1 MITQFR
7 KTAVLVAA
15 LCTLSAAG
23 AAGATERP
31 RPDGDGVWRVDDYGT
46 VLDVHGGVLD
56 TYQVTAVSCLKGV
69 TGTREK
75 GTPARY
81 TMADREV
88 YTLRTGTRATLRVD
102 GSPGDRSL
110 RRIAAL
116 PATCRAPQPGAFDV
130 FWQTFQENYP
140 FFAAKG
146 IDWRQVRDRYRP
158 RAEAARTDAE
168 LYAVLT
174 EMVAP
179 LHDAHVVVSADR
191 TGFFGMSRPGTVVP
205 GPDLDAKVTAFVE
218 RRDLK
223 GPLRPYASGRIGYA
237 DVPAPG
243 GGSYGYLRLSAFSGY
258 SERNTY
264 AANRAE
270 LDRALDAILTPDRVH
285 RLRGLILDVR
295 VNGGGSDSLG
305 LDLAARLTDRPYF
318 AYAKRTRHTA
328 PRPQYVRPAAAT
340 RYTGPVALLTG
351 GSTFSAG
358 ETFTQAMVERPAPT
372 TRIGEPTQGV
382 FSDVMERALPGEGH
396 EEWWF
401 GLPNEEFVAR
411 DGRTTFDGTGVPPL
425 LPEPVFTDEEFAH
438 DRDSAFDRAVGW
450 LGERAR

>member
-1 MITQFR
+1 M
-7 KTAVLVAA
+7 
-15 LCTLSAAG
+15 
-23 AAGATERP
+23 
-31 RPDGDGVWRVDDYGT
+31 
-46 VLDVHGGVLD
+46 LDVRGASLA
-56 TYQVTAVSCLKGV
+56 TYQVTSLSCLPGV
-69 TGTREK
+69 AGAREK
-75 GTPARY
+75 GAPGRY
-81 TMADREV
+81 AMADGDM
-88 YTLRTGTRATLRVD
+88 YTLRAGARAKLHID
-102 GSPGDRSL
+102 GSPGDRTL
-110 RRIAAL
+110 RRLAAL

-130 FWQTFQENYP
+130 FWRTFQENYP

-146 IDWRQVRDRYRP
+146 IDWREVRDRYRP

-168 LYAVLT
+168 LFAVLT

-191 TGFFGMSRPGTVVP
+191 TGFFGMTRPGTEVP
-205 GPDLDAKVTAFVE
+205 GPDLDDKVTAFVE
-218 RRDLK
+218 RRDLA
-223 GPLRPYASGRIGYA
+223 GRPLQRYGKGRIGYA
-237 DVPAPG
+237 DVPARD

-328 PRPQYVRPAAAT
+328 PQPQYVRPAAAA
-340 RYTGPVALLTG
+340 RYAGPVALLTG

-358 ETFTQAMVERPAPT
+358 ETFTQAMMERPAPT

-382 FSDVMERALPGEGH
+382 FSDVMERALPGEGR
-396 EEWWF
+396 EKWWF
-401 GLPNEEFVAR
+401 GLPNEEFLAR
-411 DGRTTFDGTGVPPL
+411 DGRTTFDGSGVPPL
-425 LPEPVFTDEEFAH
+425 LREPVFTEAEFAH

-450 LGERAR
+450 LGERGR